1 MDAIYKRYIAI
12 NTVMEINT
20 LVYIGVALVLVSI
33 GLFIMNNFKDVYAK
47 LLAWKDRTAFTKDV
61 KKDLKTID
69 ANIQKEIA
77 KPVAVPEKPE
87 SLKKPVAVPEK
98 PESLKKPVA
107 VPEKTDSKNKE
118 VFLVANNI
126 FQRGDSN
133 KVCKAFF
140 NADVATMEQL
150 REGYN
155 NGANWCNYG
164 WTADS
169 KAYYPLQQ
177 VQNNPR
183 CFGEAGLNGGTME
196 NTSNITLGVTCY
208 GEKPSENLM
217 TVDKLITDS
226 SMAQDD
232 LRILDAYRKRIN
244 NDGLKIAPFN
254 NKKWSK
260 FN

>member
-1 MDAIYKRYIAI
+1 MGKTPIKSFYGCYI
-12 NTVMEINT
+12 VMEINT

-33 GLFIMNNFKDVYAK
+33 GLYIMNNFKDVYAK
-47 LLAWKDRTAFTKDV
+47 LLAWKDRTAFTNDV

-69 ANIQKEIA
+69 SNIQKEIA
-77 KPVAVPEKPE
+77 KKPE
-87 SLKKPVAVPEK
+87 PPAKSASPVK
-98 PESLKKPVA
+98 PEPPAVKPA
-107 VPEKTDSKNKE
+107 AKAGGNKE

-126 FQRGDSN
+126 FQREDSR

-140 NADVATMEQL
+140 NADVATIEQL

-196 NTSNITLGVTCY
+196 STSNIMLGVTCY
-208 GEKPSENLM
+208 GEKPSENHM

-226 SMAQDD
+226 SLAQDD

-244 NDGLKIAPFN
+244 SDGLKIAPFN
-254 NKKWSK
+254 NKKWSAY
-260 FN
+260 N